1 MTQPDFIFS
10 RVRWVSLI
18 FYLMDH
24 CKIWVPDH
32 SQNSERR
39 GGISDLVH
47 VSRTTAKNVMSVHF
61 SFANIASLSLT
72 CYVQV
77 DNYEVLVEANL
88 PTRWV
93 YQSLLPPP
101 PLPRP
106 LDQPTVCVDPR
117 SPPQLT
123 LA

>member
-1 MTQPDFIFS
+1 M
-10 RVRWVSLI
+10 L
-18 FYLMDH
+18 
-24 CKIWVPDH
+24 
-32 SQNSERR
+32 
-39 GGISDLVH
+39 
-47 VSRTTAKNVMSVHF
+47 AHF
-61 SFANIASLSLT
+61 SFTNTASLSLT

-77 DNYEVLVEANL
+77 DTYEVLVEANL

-93 YQSLLPPP
+93 YQSLLPPL

-106 LDQPTVCVDPR
+106 LDQPNGPVCLDPR

>member
-1 MTQPDFIFS
+1 M
-10 RVRWVSLI
+10 
-18 FYLMDH
+18 
-24 CKIWVPDH
+24 
-32 SQNSERR
+32 
-39 GGISDLVH
+39 
-47 VSRTTAKNVMSVHF
+47 
-61 SFANIASLSLT
+61 

-77 DNYEVLVEANL
+77 DTYEVLVEANL

-93 YQSLLPPP
+93 YQSLPPL

-106 LDQPTVCVDPR
+106 LDQPTGPVCIDTR